1 MNPVIILF
9 SLGVWYIVWGTVGAM
24 LAVPLT
30 RFGLGWGLAP
40 TLTLTRTR
48 TLTRSRSRS
57 RSRSRTLTSV
67 LRILSNHL
75 IENNVG
81 MPYVAAVSSLLEG
94 RSLDLSL
101 SRVSRRKA
109 NEEPAA
115 DTAAEFPIL
124 AEYAGSPKTS

>member
-30 RFGLGWGLAP
+30 RLGVGLGLAQTLTL

-48 TLTRSRSRS
+48 TRT
-57 RSRSRTLTSV
+57 RTLTSV

>member
-30 RFGLGWGLAP
+30 RLGLGLGLAP
-40 TLTLTRTR
+40 TLTLTLTLTR
-48 TLTRSRSRS
+48 TLTRTRIRI
-57 RSRSRTLTSV
+57 RTLTSV

>member
-30 RFGLGWGLAP
+30 RLGLGLGLAP
-40 TLTLTRTR
+40 TLTLTLTLTR
-48 TLTRSRSRS
+48 TLTRTRI
-57 RSRSRTLTSV
+57 RTLTSV

>member
-30 RFGLGWGLAP
+30 RLGLGLGLAP
-40 TLTLTRTR
+40 TLTLTLTRTR
-48 TLTRSRSRS
+48 TRTRTRI
-57 RSRSRTLTSV
+57 RTLTSV

-124 AEYAGSPKTS
+124 AEYTGSPKTS

>member
-30 RFGLGWGLAP
+30 RLGLGWGLAP

-48 TLTRSRSRS
+48 TRTRTRS

-75 IENNVG
+75 IENNLG

>member
-30 RFGLGWGLAP
+30 RLGLGWGLAP
-40 TLTLTRTR
+40 TLTLTLTRTRTRTRTR
-48 TLTRSRSRS
+48 TLT
-57 RSRSRTLTSV
+57 RSRTLTSV

>member
-1 MNPVIILF
+1 
-9 SLGVWYIVWGTVGAM
+9 
-24 LAVPLT
+24 
-30 RFGLGWGLAP
+30 
-40 TLTLTRTR
+40 
-48 TLTRSRSRS
+48 
-57 RSRSRTLTSV
+57 V

-109 NEEPAA
+109 SEEPAA

>member
-30 RFGLGWGLAP
+30 RLGLGWGLAP
-40 TLTLTRTR
+40 TLTLTLTLTLTRTRTR
-48 TLTRSRSRS
+48 TLT
-57 RSRSRTLTSV
+57 RSRTLTSV

>member
-30 RFGLGWGLAP
+30 RLGLGLGLAP
-40 TLTLTRTR
+40 TLTLTLTLTLTRTR
-48 TLTRSRSRS
+48 TRTRI
-57 RSRSRTLTSV
+57 RTLTSV

-124 AEYAGSPKTS
+124 AEYTGSPKTS

>member
-1 MNPVIILF
+1 M
-9 SLGVWYIVWGTVGAM
+9 
-24 LAVPLT
+24 
-30 RFGLGWGLAP
+30 
-40 TLTLTRTR
+40 
-48 TLTRSRSRS
+48 
-57 RSRSRTLTSV
+57 
-67 LRILSNHL
+67 

>member
-30 RFGLGWGLAP
+30 RLGLGWGLAP

-48 TLTRSRSRS
+48 TRT
-57 RSRSRTLTSV
+57 RTLTSV

>member
-48 TLTRSRSRS
+48 TRSRS

>member
-30 RFGLGWGLAP
+30 RLGLGWGLAP

-48 TLTRSRSRS
+48 T

>member
-30 RFGLGWGLAP
+30 RLGLGWGLAP
-40 TLTLTRTR
+40 TLTLTLTLTRTRTR
-48 TLTRSRSRS
+48 TLT
-57 RSRSRTLTSV
+57 RSRTLTSV

>member
-30 RFGLGWGLAP
+30 RLGLGLGLAP
-40 TLTLTRTR
+40 TLTLTLILTRTR
-48 TLTRSRSRS
+48 TRTRI
-57 RSRSRTLTSV
+57 RTLTSV

>member
-30 RFGLGWGLAP
+30 RFGLGWGVAP

-48 TLTRSRSRS
+48 TRSRS

>member
-30 RFGLGWGLAP
+30 RLGLGWGLAP

-48 TLTRSRSRS
+48 TRTRTRS

>member
-30 RFGLGWGLAP
+30 RLGLGLGLAQTLTL

-48 TLTRSRSRS
+48 TRTR
-57 RSRSRTLTSV
+57 TSV

>member
-30 RFGLGWGLAP
+30 RLGLGWGLAP
-40 TLTLTRTR
+40 TLTLTRTLTR
-48 TLTRSRSRS
+48 TRTRSRSRS
-57 RSRSRTLTSV
+57 RSLTSV

>member
-30 RFGLGWGLAP
+30 RLGLGWGLAP
-40 TLTLTRTR
+40 TLTLTQTRTR
-48 TLTRSRSRS
+48 TRTRS

>member
-1 MNPVIILF
+1 ML
-9 SLGVWYIVWGTVGAM
+9 LRGAGCDAYG
-24 LAVPLT
+24 LVLLRLT
-30 RFGLGWGLAP
+30 L

-48 TLTRSRSRS
+48 TRTRSRS